1 MLPRPRYSEMSG
13 SAANRLAADRAACQG
28 WGRTA
33 DATCLYQPAAALV
46 LLTDVPTS
54 TLLRNMGE
62 SSTVGNV
69 GARSRVRGG
78 LADGGEAA
86 LGPSGTET
94 SSLPATLLV
103 SDAVRDPKMLL
114 RPRLDPSFS
123 I

>member
-1 MLPRPRYSEMSG
+1 MK
-13 SAANRLAADRAACQG
+13 ANSSLQRGEG
-28 WGRTA
+28 WLLGCSTTGA
-33 DATCLYQPAAALV
+33 MCLHQPAAALNPAI
-46 LLTDVPTS
+46 DVPNS

-78 LADGGEAA
+78 LAAGGVAA
-86 LGPSGTET
+86 LGPSGTDT

-114 RPRLDPSFS
+114 RPRRDPSFS
-123 I
+123 IRASTGGWCGEHV